1 MCGLKKTTINKD
13 SSIEEHCI
21 EFPKRTL
28 TIKTMDQLIIDTKNL
43 NFSYTEAKQDI
54 KNLELKVPKGSI
66 YGFLGPNGSGK
77 STTIR
82 LLLGLLEKHTG
93 SISLF
98 GETFSSKTRLRI
110 LYKIGALIENP
121 SLYPHLNAI
130 DNLKISAN
138 YRQIPNHRINE
149 VLDIVKLTHAK
160 NKKIQEYSLGMK
172 QRLGLAISLLSNPEL
187 IILDE
192 PTNGLDP
199 KGIIDMRALIKDL
212 NTKYGTT
219 IFISSHLLS
228 EIEKTC
234 THVGIIR
241 NGKMLY
247 QDTVAALKKANNTNI
262 KLNVEVDKPRLALS
276 ILNNSIK
283 KETILWDGL
292 LQIEV
297 KNKDEITEII
307 DVLRAE
313 SINIYQ
319 VSIKNNLEEL
329 FLSLTEN

>member
-1 MCGLKKTTINKD
+1 MN
-13 SSIEEHCI
+13 
-21 EFPKRTL
+21 
-28 TIKTMDQLIIDTKNL
+28 QLIVKTQNL
-43 NFSYTEAKQDI
+43 NFSYTKTRKDI
-54 KNLELKVPKGSI
+54 ESLELEVPRGSI

-82 LLLGLLEKHTG
+82 LILGLLKKQSG
-93 SISLF
+93 KVALF
-98 GETFSSKTRLRI
+98 GDNFNAKSRLKS
-110 LYKIGALIENP
+110 LDKVGALIENP
-121 SLYPHLNAI
+121 SLYEHLNSV
-130 DNLKISAN
+130 DNLRIAAN
-138 YRQIPNHRINE
+138 YRGNISSERIDE
-149 VLDIVKLTHAK
+149 VLEIVKLSHAK
-160 NKKIQEYSLGMK
+160 KKKVKAYSLGMK

-199 KGIIDMRALIKDL
+199 KGIIEMRALIKDL
-212 NTKYGTT
+212 NENYGTT

-247 QDTVAALKKANNTNI
+247 QDTVKALKASKGKKMMI
-262 KLNVEVDKPRLALS
+262 DLEVDKFIDAMTVLEN
-276 ILNNSIK
+276 LN
-283 KETILWDGL
+283 KENTSTTDDFI
-292 LQIEV
+292 QIEV
-297 KNKDEITEII
+297 EDKSEITSII
-307 DVLRAE
+307 DALRTKNVAV
-313 SINIYQ
+313 YQ

>member
-1 MCGLKKTTINKD
+1 MN
-13 SSIEEHCI
+13 
-21 EFPKRTL
+21 
-28 TIKTMDQLIIDTKNL
+28 QLVVQTKNL
-43 NFSYTEAKQDI
+43 NFSYSKNKKDI
-54 KNLELKVPKGSI
+54 EDLELKVPKGSI

-82 LLLGLLEKHTG
+82 LILGLLKKNSGTVA
-93 SISLF
+93 LF
-98 GETFSSKTRLRI
+98 GELFNGQSRLKV
-110 LYKIGALIENP
+110 LNKVGGLIENP
-121 SLYPHLNAI
+121 SLYEHLNAI

-138 YRQIPNHRINE
+138 YRQNISSSRIFE
-149 VLDIVKLTHAK
+149 VLEIVNLTNAK
-160 NKKIQEYSLGMK
+160 NKRVKEYSLGMK

-199 KGIIDMRALIKDL
+199 KGIIEMRTLIKDL
-212 NTKYGTT
+212 NKKFGTT

-247 QDTVAALKKANNTNI
+247 QDTVASLKESKGTNI
-262 KLNVEVDKPRLALS
+262 KLEIEVDKPIEGMSALKNLKMENIS
-276 ILNNSIK
+276 L
-283 KETILWDGL
+283 LDGFI
-292 LQIEV
+292 QIEV
-297 KNKDEITEII
+297 KSKNEITNVI
-307 DVLRAE
+307 DVLRTE
-313 SINIYQ
+313 RINIYQ

>member
-1 MCGLKKTTINKD
+1 MNELVV
-13 SSIEEHCI
+13 E
-21 EFPKRTL
+21 
-28 TIKTMDQLIIDTKNL
+28 TKNL
-43 NFSYTEAKQDI
+43 NFSYSKNKNDIQD
-54 KNLELKVPKGSI
+54 LELKVPKGSI

-77 STTIR
+77 STSIR
-82 LLLGLLEKHTG
+82 LILGLLKKNSGTVA
-93 SISLF
+93 LF
-98 GETFSSKTRLRI
+98 GELFNEQSRLNV
-110 LYKIGALIENP
+110 LNKVGALIENP
-121 SLYPHLNAI
+121 SLYEHLNAI

-138 YRQIPNHRINE
+138 YRQNISSNRIQE
-149 VLDIVKLTHAK
+149 VLETVNLTKAK
-160 NKKIQEYSLGMK
+160 NKKIKEYSLGMK

-199 KGIIDMRALIKDL
+199 KGIIEMRTLIKDL
-212 NTKYGTT
+212 NKKFGTT

-247 QDTVAALKKANNTNI
+247 QDTVASLKDSKGTNI
-262 KLNVEVDKPRLALS
+262 KVEIEVDNPNEGVSVLKNLKMENISL
-276 ILNNSIK
+276 L
-283 KETILWDGL
+283 DDL

-297 KNKDEITEII
+297 KNKNEITDVI
-307 DVLRAE
+307 DVLRTE
-313 SINIYQ
+313 GIHIYQ
-319 VSIKNNLEEL
+319 VTIKNNLEEL

>member
-1 MCGLKKTTINKD
+1 MN
-13 SSIEEHCI
+13 
-21 EFPKRTL
+21 
-28 TIKTMDQLIIDTKNL
+28 QLIVDTKNL
-43 NFSYTEAKQDI
+43 NFSYTKTKKDI
-54 KNLELKVPKGSI
+54 ENLELKVPKGSI

-82 LLLGLLEKHTG
+82 LMLGLLKKRSGTVV
-93 SISLF
+93 LF
-98 GETFSSKTRLRI
+98 GETFNSKTRLNI
-110 LYKIGALIENP
+110 LDRVGALIENP
-121 SLYPHLNAI
+121 SLYEHLNAI
-130 DNLKISAN
+130 DNLKIAAN
-138 YRQIPNHRINE
+138 YRQKIPFSRINE
-149 VLDIVKLTHAK
+149 VLEIVNLTDAK
-160 NKKIQEYSLGMK
+160 KKKIKEYSLGMK
-172 QRLGLAISLLSNPEL
+172 QRLGLGISLLSNPEL

-199 KGIIDMRALIKDL
+199 KGIIEMRTLIKNL
-212 NTKYGTT
+212 NKKYGTT

-247 QDTVAALKKANNTNI
+247 QDTVATLKESKGTNI
-262 KLNVEVDKPRLALS
+262 KIDIEVDKSIEALS
-276 ILNNSIK
+276 ILKNLK
-283 KETILWDGL
+283 KENIFLVDDF

-297 KNKDEITEII
+297 KYKEEITEII
-307 DVLRAE
+307 DVLRAKK
-313 SINIYQ
+313 INIYQ

>member
-1 MCGLKKTTINKD
+1 MN
-13 SSIEEHCI
+13 
-21 EFPKRTL
+21 
-28 TIKTMDQLIIDTKNL
+28 QLVVETKNL
-43 NFSYTEAKQDI
+43 NFSYSKNKKDI
-54 KNLELKVPKGSI
+54 EDLELKVPKGSI

-82 LLLGLLEKHTG
+82 LILGLLKKKSGTVA
-93 SISLF
+93 LF
-98 GETFSSKTRLRI
+98 GELFNGQSRLKV
-110 LYKIGALIENP
+110 LNKVGGLIENP
-121 SLYPHLNAI
+121 SLYEHLNAI

-138 YRQIPNHRINE
+138 YRQNISSSRIFE
-149 VLDIVKLTHAK
+149 VLEIVNLTNAK
-160 NKKIQEYSLGMK
+160 NKRVKEYSLGMK

-199 KGIIDMRALIKDL
+199 KGIIEMRTLIKDL
-212 NTKYGTT
+212 NKKFGTT

-247 QDTVAALKKANNTNI
+247 QDTVASLKESKGTNI
-262 KLNVEVDKPRLALS
+262 KFEIEVDKPIEGMSVLKNLKMENIS
-276 ILNNSIK
+276 L
-283 KETILWDGL
+283 LDGFI
-292 LQIEV
+292 QIEV
-297 KNKDEITEII
+297 KSKNEITDVI
-307 DVLRAE
+307 DVLRTE
-313 SINIYQ
+313 RINIYQ

>member
-1 MCGLKKTTINKD
+1 MN
-13 SSIEEHCI
+13 
-21 EFPKRTL
+21 
-28 TIKTMDQLIIDTKNL
+28 QLIVNTKKL
-43 NFSYTEAKQDI
+43 NFSYTKTRKDI
-54 KNLELKVPKGSI
+54 ENLELKVPKGSI

-82 LLLGLLEKHTG
+82 LLLGLLKKQSG
-93 SISLF
+93 SVALF
-98 GETFSSKTRLRI
+98 GESFNGKTRLKS
-110 LYKIGALIENP
+110 LYKVGALIENP
-121 SLYPHLNAI
+121 SLYEHLNAV

-138 YRQIPNHRINE
+138 YRQNIPSERINE
-149 VLDIVKLTHAK
+149 VLEIVKLSHAK
-160 NKKIQEYSLGMK
+160 MKKVKAYSLGMK

-199 KGIIDMRALIKDL
+199 KGIIEMRGLIKEL
-212 NTKYGTT
+212 NEKYGTT

-228 EIEKTC
+228 EIERTC

-241 NGKMLY
+241 DGKMLY
-247 QDTVAALKKANNTNI
+247 QDTVKALKSSKGKKLVVDIEVNKFIEGLTVLEKLQKENTS
-262 KLNVEVDKPRLALS
+262 LVD
-276 ILNNSIK
+276 
-283 KETILWDGL
+283 EF

-297 KNKDEITEII
+297 EDKDEITKVI
-307 DVLRAE
+307 DALRAQNV
-313 SINIYQ
+313 SVYQ

>member
-1 MCGLKKTTINKD
+1 MN
-13 SSIEEHCI
+13 
-21 EFPKRTL
+21 
-28 TIKTMDQLIIDTKNL
+28 QLIVNTKNL
-43 NFSYTEAKQDI
+43 NFSYNKTKQDI
-54 KNLELKVPKGSI
+54 ENLELKIPKGSI

-82 LLLGLLEKHTG
+82 LLLGLLKQSSGTVVF
-93 SISLF
+93 F
-98 GETFSSKTRLRI
+98 GEIFNRKTRLKI
-110 LYKIGALIENP
+110 LDRVGALIENP
-121 SLYPHLNAI
+121 SLYDHLDAI
-130 DNLKISAN
+130 DNLRIAAN
-138 YRQIPNHRINE
+138 YRQNIANSRINE
-149 VLDIVKLTHAK
+149 VLEIVKLTQAK
-160 NKKIQEYSLGMK
+160 NKKIKEYSLGMK

-199 KGIIDMRALIKDL
+199 KGIIEMRTLIKDL
-212 NTKYGTT
+212 NKKYGTT

-228 EIEKTC
+228 EIERTC

-247 QDTVAALKKANNTNI
+247 QDTVARLKESKGTNVKFDI
-262 KLNVEVDKPRLALS
+262 EVDKSIEALAVLKNLKVKNIS
-276 ILNNSIK
+276 L
-283 KETILWDGL
+283 LDDF
-292 LQIEV
+292 LQIEL
-297 KNKDEITEII
+297 KNKEEITEVI

-313 SINIYQ
+313 KINIYQ